1 MVITTVVNPQDLNTD
16 TFSTKT
22 ELKIYIRKEQ
32 DTAKLLLSP
41 IALATARDELL
52 VIHKICQSL
61 PLPNIRS
68 IQYSNNLVE

>member
-16 TFSTKT
+16 TFSPKT

-41 IALATARDELL
+41 IALATACDSTEPS
-52 VIHKICQSL
+52 VSSNIKILNEISDFR
-61 PLPNIRS
+61 I
-68 IQYSNNLVE
+68 